1 MLDIKSYFKKKIKN
15 FVIANNLKLTGKLK
29 HNKKKNYNK
38 KNYKT
43 SKWECGENELFSEP
57 DVQIQVLHLANPFL
71 QVIGRP
77 C

>member
-29 HNKKKNYNK
+29 HNK